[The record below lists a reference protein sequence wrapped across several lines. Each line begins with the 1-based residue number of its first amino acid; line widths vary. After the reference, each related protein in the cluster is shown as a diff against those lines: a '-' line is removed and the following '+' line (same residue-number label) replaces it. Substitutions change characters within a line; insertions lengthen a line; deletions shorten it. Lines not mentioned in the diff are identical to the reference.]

1 MVFLKIFLCFAIG
14 YLLGCISPSYIISK
28 AKKIDLRRCGTKN
41 LGTTNAIMSLG
52 KAWGAVVMLVDIVK
66 AWIAVKLCQ
75 IMFPSLVL
83 GGIVAGSASVLGH
96 NHPFYLR
103 FKGGK
108 GVAAFGGFVLAFSWQ
123 IFLMMLAVC
132 LAIAFVAN
140 YSCML
145 SFSAA
150 IIFPFVAVYKLWHD
164 GADVLM
170 LVAAFIIIAM
180 PMISVAVRHSENL
193 RRIKSGEE
201 NKFTVFISKYV
212 LNSKSE

>member
-52 KAWGAVVMLVDIVK
+52 KAWGAVVMFVDIIK

-75 IMFPSLVL
+75 LIFPSLLL
-83 GGIVAGSASVLGH
+83 GGVVAGSASVLGH

-108 GVAAFGGFVLAFSWQ
+108 GIAAFGGFVLAFSWQ
-123 IFLMMLAVC
+123 IFLMMFPTV
-132 LAIAFVAN
+132 
-140 YSCML
+140 
-145 SFSAA
+145 
-150 IIFPFVAVYKLWHD
+150 IILLCISQIRKKL
-164 GADVLM
+164 
-170 LVAAFIIIAM
+170 
-180 PMISVAVRHSENL
+180 
-193 RRIKSGEE
+193 K
-201 NKFTVFISKYV
+201 
-212 LNSKSE
+212 